1 LKVND
6 KEYVYLFKKEA
17 VIRLRILVVDDDP
30 FIQKLIGIHLKK
42 EGFHVVFASDGI
54 EALNMISEEELDLAI
69 VDIMMP
75 KMDGISLTKRLATK
89 EIPVLML
96 TAKTTIEDK
105 EKGFLAGADDYMVK
119 PFEPKEL
126 LFRIRAI
133 LRRYQKL
140 ERSHTKLGNM
150 LIDRLTFEVKVGE
163 QVLLLPLKEFELLSI
178 LSSRP
183 DVVFTRDQL
192 MEQVWGY
199 DYEGDDFTLT
209 THIKR
214 LRSRLE
220 EVHADVKIQTVRGI
234 GYKIEET
241 Q

>member
-1 LKVND
+1 
-6 KEYVYLFKKEA
+6 
-17 VIRLRILVVDDDP
+17 VIAIRILVVDDDP

-42 EGFHVVFASDGI
+42 DGFTPVFAKDGI
-54 EALNMISEEELDLAI
+54 EALELIGEETLDLAI
-69 VDIMMP
+69 VDVMMP
-75 KMDGISLTKRLATK
+75 KLDGISLTKRLAMHG
-89 EIPVLML
+89 IPVLML
-96 TAKTTIEDK
+96 TAKTTLEDK
-105 EKGFLAGADDYMVK
+105 ERGFLAGADDYMVK

-126 LFRIRAI
+126 IFRVRAI
-133 LRRYQKL
+133 LRRLQKL
-140 ERSHTKLGNM
+140 ERSHTILGNM
-150 LIDRLTFEVKVGE
+150 QIDKLNYEVKVGE

-178 LSSRP
+178 LCSRP
-183 DVVFTRDQL
+183 DTVFTRDQL

-220 EVHADVKIQTVRGI
+220 EVQAHVKIQTVRGI
-234 GYKIEET
+234 GYKIEAI

>member
-1 LKVND
+1 
-6 KEYVYLFKKEA
+6 
-17 VIRLRILVVDDDP
+17 VDDDP

-42 EGFHVVFASDGI
+42 EGFQAVFASDGL
-54 EALNMISEEELDLAI
+54 EALNMIDEGELDLAI

-75 KMDGISLTKRLATK
+75 KMDGIALTKRLASQD
-89 EIPVLML
+89 IPVLML
-96 TAKTTIEDK
+96 TAKTTLEDK

-133 LRRYQKL
+133 LRRYQKI
-140 ERSHTKLGNM
+140 ERSHTMLGNM
-150 LIDRLTFEVKVGE
+150 IIDRLTFEVKVGE

-220 EVHADVKIQTVRGI
+220 EVHANVKIQTVRGI
-234 GYKIEET
+234 GYKIEEI

>member
-1 LKVND
+1 M
-6 KEYVYLFKKEA
+6 
-17 VIRLRILVVDDDP
+17 DDDP

-42 EGFHVVFASDGI
+42 EGFQAVFASDGL
-54 EALNMISEEELDLAI
+54 EALNMIDEGELDLAI

-75 KMDGISLTKRLATK
+75 KMDGITLTKRLASQD
-89 EIPVLML
+89 IPVLML
-96 TAKTTIEDK
+96 TAKTTLEDK

-133 LRRYQKL
+133 LRRYQKV
-140 ERSHTKLGNM
+140 ERSHTMLGNM
-150 LIDRLTFEVKVGE
+150 IIDRLTFEVKVGE

>member
-1 LKVND
+1 MNALH
-6 KEYVYLFKKEA
+6 
-17 VIRLRILVVDDDP
+17 ILVVDDDP
-30 FIQKLIGIHLKK
+30 FIRKLIGIHLKNN
-42 EGFHVVFASDGI
+42 GYDALFASNGV
-54 EALNMISEEELDLAI
+54 EALELVNECTLDLAI
-69 VDIMMP
+69 VDVMMP
-75 KMDGISLTKRLATK
+75 KMDGISLTKQLASK

-96 TAKTTIEDK
+96 TAKTTLEDK

-133 LRRYQKL
+133 LRRFQKL
-140 ERSHTKLGNM
+140 ERDHTRLGNM
-150 LIDRLTFEVKVGE
+150 LIDRHTYEVKVGE

-178 LSSRP
+178 LCSKP
-183 DVVFTRDQL
+183 DLVFAREHL

-199 DYEGDDFTLT
+199 DYNGDDYTLT

-220 EVHADVKIQTVRGI
+220 DVHARVKIQTVRGI
-234 GYKIEET
+234 GYKIEELK
-241 Q
+241 

>member
-1 LKVND
+1 MH
-6 KEYVYLFKKEA
+6 
-17 VIRLRILVVDDDP
+17 ILVVDDDP
-30 FIQKLIGIHLKK
+30 FIRKLIGIHLKK
-42 EGFHVVFASDGI
+42 SGYDALFASNGL
-54 EALNMISEEELDLAI
+54 EALEMINESSLDLAI
-69 VDIMMP
+69 VDVMMP
-75 KMDGISLTKRLATK
+75 KMDGISLTEHLAAK

-96 TAKTTIEDK
+96 TAKTTLEDK

-133 LRRYQKL
+133 LRRFQKI
-140 ERSHTKLGNM
+140 ERNHTRLGNM
-150 LIDRLTFEVKVGE
+150 LIDRLTYEVKVGE

-178 LSSRP
+178 LSSKP
-183 DVVFTRDQL
+183 DMVFTREHL

-199 DYEGDDFTLT
+199 DYNGDDYTLT

-220 EVHADVKIQTVRGI
+220 EVQAHVKIQTVRGI
-234 GYKIEET
+234 GYKIEELK
-241 Q
+241 

>member
-1 LKVND
+1 M
-6 KEYVYLFKKEA
+6 
-17 VIRLRILVVDDDP
+17 RILVVDDDP

-42 EGFHVVFASDGI
+42 DGFTPVFAKDGI
-54 EALNMISEEELDLAI
+54 EALELIGEETLDLAI
-69 VDIMMP
+69 VDVMMP
-75 KMDGISLTKRLATK
+75 KLDGISLTKRLAMHG
-89 EIPVLML
+89 IPVLML
-96 TAKTTIEDK
+96 TAKTTLEDK
-105 EKGFLAGADDYMVK
+105 ERGFLAGADDYMVK

-126 LFRIRAI
+126 IFRVRAI
-133 LRRYQKL
+133 LRRLQKL
-140 ERSHTKLGNM
+140 ERSHTILGNM
-150 LIDRLTFEVKVGE
+150 QIDKLNYEVKVGE

-178 LSSRP
+178 LCSRP
-183 DVVFTRDQL
+183 DTVFTRDQL

-220 EVHADVKIQTVRGI
+220 EVQAHVKIQTVRGI
-234 GYKIEET
+234 GYKIEAI